1 MAPKIPDIPEEK
13 RSDEILQFYA
23 VIRYQGEVIQEL
35 RDEIARLKGQKGKL
49 KIRPSNLGQDN
60 GSKNDDD
67 KDKNK
72 KRKRKSKKEGLKIDD
87 EKIIKV
93 KNVPQ
98 GSEFK
103 GHVDFDVQCLEIQ
116 VRNIRLKLE
125 RWRLADGSYLE
136 AELPEWV
143 QGHYNNELVSFVM
156 HQYYGCHVT
165 QPLIWEQLQEMGF
178 DISESKV
185 NEILVGGHKEFHEEK
200 DDILS
205 AGIDVSSYVNVDDTG
220 ARHNGK
226 NGYCTHIGNDL
237 FAWFESTSSK
247 SRINFLKL
255 LQKGVGHGYVINE
268 ESIGYMR
275 NQKLRED
282 VIERLMMAEGYIE
295 EFRWE
300 EYIK

>member
-1 MAPKIPDIPEEK
+1 MAPKIPDIAEEK
-13 RSDEILQFYA
+13 RSDEISQFYA

-35 RDEIARLKGQKGKL
+35 RDEIARLKGQKGKP
-49 KIRPSNLGQDN
+49 KIRPGKLGQD
-60 GSKNDDD
+60 KRLENDE
-67 KDKNK
+67 DKNNN
-72 KRKRKSKKEGLKIDD
+72 RNRRSKKKGLKIDD
-87 EKIIKV
+87 EKIIKA
-93 KNVPQ
+93 KNVPE

-103 GHVDFDVQCLEIQ
+103 GHADWDVQCLQIK
-116 VRNIRLKLE
+116 VKNIRLKLE

-136 AELPEWV
+136 AELPAWV
-143 QGHYNNELVSFVM
+143 RGHYNNELVSYVM

-200 DDILS
+200 DEILA
-205 AGIDVSSYVNVDDTG
+205 AGLDVSTYVNVDDTG

-247 SRINFLKL
+247 SRINFL
-255 LQKGVGHGYVINE
+255 
-268 ESIGYMR
+268 
-275 NQKLRED
+275 
-282 VIERLMMAEGYIE
+282 
-295 EFRWE
+295 
-300 EYIK
+300 